1 MYGDAAFPYQDRYG
15 VGIIEV
21 VFCDGARE
29 IPVLMVVVDPALVG
43 AWDNQETS
51 VLLGHFVYRYSNGQE
66 VVIGMGIEGPVL
78 MPLHWTAKFRQFHV
92 EFVTVTPQI
101 RTDQLGNYLQ
111 DFFVMQRLGE
121 DLVLLDRFL

>member
-15 VGIIEV
+15 VGVIEV

-78 MPLHWTAKFRQFHV
+78 MPLNRRT
-92 EFVTVTPQI
+92 TLLTPVSY
-101 RTDQLGNYLQ
+101 THLTLPTS
-111 DFFVMQRLGE
+111 
-121 DLVLLDRFL
+121 DLVEISVVAVSL